1 MYWRGPAWPNLSYLL
16 WLALRRWDRHDEA
29 TALADLTLKGAT
41 ASGWAEYWNA
51 ETGAGLG
58 ARPQSW
64 TGLVLPML
72 RTA

>member
-1 MYWRGPAWPNLSYLL
+1 VNYLL
-16 WLALRRWDRHDEA
+16 WLALRRWGRQQESKD
-29 TALADLTLKGAT
+29 LADLTVRGAVS
-41 ASGWAEYWNA
+41 SGWAEYWNP

-72 RTA
+72 AE